1 MSDQKEYDNELQ
13 GFLGHE
19 NNSVVHRKG
28 SITIKNE
35 KKYFAIVESA
45 NDKGELKYELMMSVG
60 LIHTNSEEE
69 KRKPTLVVGKKRVNG
84 DHTPVAVLELTN
96 QLIKKKCRFSDNFV
110 NARPLTYLKD
120 ALRSYL
126 RG

>member
-69 KRKPTLVVGKKRVNG
+69 KRKPTSPDIGGKVTIDGTVYKFGGWKKEGKWGPYTSCSLRV
-84 DHTPVAVLELTN
+84 DKPIDTEKVP
-96 QLIKKKCRFSDNFV
+96 F
-110 NARPLTYLKD
+110 
-120 ALRSYL
+120 
-126 RG
+126 